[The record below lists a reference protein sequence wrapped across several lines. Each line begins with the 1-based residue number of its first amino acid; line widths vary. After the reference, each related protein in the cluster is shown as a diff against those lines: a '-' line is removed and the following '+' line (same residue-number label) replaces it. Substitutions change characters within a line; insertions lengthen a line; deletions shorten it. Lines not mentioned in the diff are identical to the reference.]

1 MNHRDRMLAAIRGK
15 PTDQIPWAP
24 RMDLWQ
30 IAQSSRGTLPERFQG
45 MNTVEIA
52 VELDVAC
59 HCVQGDFTQPGGGD
73 PSLVGIGQGNHKDFA
88 YRVELNDFPV
98 EFDHATGDS
107 KTRIKTPAGDITTH
121 IFRSLEMARD
131 GISLPYYKS
140 YAIESVRDFE
150 AIAQIFEHL
159 EVIPTPENFDAYKN
173 RLGEQGIA
181 VARGPTGASP
191 LHLMLRDLMAMDQF
205 FYLWHD
211 EQNAMQ
217 ELSERMT
224 PFYHRVL
231 EVLSESDAEI
241 VFWGANYDQDLTW
254 PPFFEAEIVPWLKT
268 ASDKLHSVNKML
280 LTHTDGEN
288 KGILRYYESCGFD
301 IAESVC
307 TQPMTL
313 CSLNEIRQGV
323 GPKATVWGG
332 IPSVTLLDDSMN
344 DKDFNDYMDALFAS
358 LGTGERLILG
368 VSDNVPPDANL
379 DRLED
384 IKRRVEAFGPVNPLS

>member
-1 MNHRDRMLAAIRGK
+1 MNHRDRMLAAIRGE

-30 IAQSSRGTLPERFQG
+30 IAQRSRGTLPERFQG

-52 VELDVAC
+52 IELGVAC

-73 PSLVGIGQGNHKDFA
+73 ISLEGLAQVNHRDFA
-88 YRVELNDFPV
+88 YQVELNDFPV
-98 EFDHATGDS
+98 EFKFESGDS
-107 KTRIKTPAGDITTH
+107 FARIKTPAGDITSH
-121 IFRSLEMARD
+121 IHRSQDMARE
-131 GISLPYYKS
+131 GISLPFRKS
-140 YAIESVRDFE
+140 HVIESVKDFE
-150 AIAQIFEHL
+150 GVAQIFEHL
-159 EVIPTPENFDAYKN
+159 EVIPAPENFNAYKD
-173 RLGEQGIA
+173 RLGDQGIA
-181 VARGPTGASP
+181 IARGPVGASP
-191 LHLMLRDLMAMDQF
+191 VHLMLHDLMAMDQF

-211 EQNAMQ
+211 EQNAIQ

-224 PFYHRVL
+224 PFYNRVL
-231 EVLSESDAEI
+231 DVLIESDAEI

-254 PPFFEAEIVPWLKT
+254 PPFFEAEIVPWLKM
-268 ASDKLHSVNKML
+268 ASDRLHSVNKML

-288 KGILRYYESCGFD
+288 KGILPYYESCGFD

-307 TQPMTL
+307 TQPMTR

-332 IPSVTLLDDSMN
+332 IPSVTLLDDSMS
-344 DKDFNDYMDALFAS
+344 DEEYTAYMDELFGS

-379 DRLED
+379 TRLED
-384 IKRRVEAFGPVNPLS
+384 IKRRVEAFGPVDAQA